1 MKHSGVQCDVY
12 TLGNGNRLH
21 HSNGAHCEQR
31 RKGKAKATT
40 IVKWSQ
46 QDAETEVKKIST
58 HYVYSLKGS
67 KMIHG
72 FFPTKGR
79 LLNKRNTRNRGT

>member
-1 MKHSGVQCDVY
+1 MF
-12 TLGNGNRLH
+12 TLWETEIDSIILM
-21 HSNGAHCEQR
+21 GAHCEQR

-67 KMIHG
+67 KMIYG